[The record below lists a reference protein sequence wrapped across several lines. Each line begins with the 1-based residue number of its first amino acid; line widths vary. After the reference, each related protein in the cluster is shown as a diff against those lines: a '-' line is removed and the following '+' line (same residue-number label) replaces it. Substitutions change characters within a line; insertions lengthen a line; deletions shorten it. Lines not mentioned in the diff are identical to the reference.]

1 MAPCACPANPTR
13 DTARALTRLPLASSW
28 HSWDQPILTYLAYH
42 LRASAF
48 RGLSIVFQRRG
59 RGVANTI
66 GAFSGKWTRRGKDGR
81 QDGGK
86 LFPHLDVPH
95 FLARHMDTRGLVLNS
110 DGSPS
115 AIVHQYDRIL
125 TPANAVH
132 MVRFAAL
139 AAAV

>member
-1 MAPCACPANPTR
+1 MY
-13 DTARALTRLPLASSW
+13 
-28 HSWDQPILTYLAYH
+28 YLAYH

-125 TPANAVH
+125 TPANAVY

>member
-1 MAPCACPANPTR
+1 MY
-13 DTARALTRLPLASSW
+13 
-28 HSWDQPILTYLAYH
+28 YLAYH

-115 AIVHQYDRIL
+115 AVRSHTDPSQRGVHGSLCRASRRRVIHSRSR
-125 TPANAVH
+125 V
-132 MVRFAAL
+132 F
-139 AAAV
+139 